1 MLTIEIANN
10 TQRESIR
17 HCFLTLF
24 DAEEEKYFNEIKDLS
39 MSYIAID
46 RLKQVKAFILVN
58 KSTKYANYEIAFL
71 GVSPRY
77 RRKGYAKILIKL
89 VLRNL
94 QESAWLNTLE
104 NNNVACT
111 LYETLGFKK
120 VDKFQDK
127 NGATAIV
134 YVIECE
140 NS

>member
-1 MLTIEIANN
+1 MLTIERANN

-17 HCFLTLF
+17 QCFLTLF
-24 DAEEEKYFNEIKDLS
+24 DSEEEKFFNEIRDLS
-39 MSYIAID
+39 RSYVAID

-94 QESAWLNTLE
+94 RDSVWLNTLE
-104 NNNVACT
+104 KNTAACT
-111 LYETLGFKK
+111 LYEALGFKEQER
-120 VDKFQDK
+120 FEDK
-127 NGATAIV
+127 NGATAII
-134 YVIECE
+134 YTIE
-140 NS
+140 SG